1 MSKFVD
7 YLLPGFMITMG
18 LCLGVYSL
26 IVVVNTALD
35 AQYAAGYAA
44 GQQAKA
50 STENQSKVCTEWWFG
65 QDRAGDLLARH
76 KQAKKAYCQGGL

>member
-7 YLLPGFMITMG
+7 YLLPGFMIILG
-18 LCLGVYSL
+18 VSLGVYSL
-26 IVVVNTALD
+26 IVVANTAFN

>member
-1 MSKFVD
+1 MSKFLD
-7 YLLPGFMITMG
+7 YWLPGLMII
-18 LCLGVYSL
+18 LGVSLGVHSL
-26 IVVVNTALD
+26 IVIANTALD